1 MIEIFTVGGGEYIV
15 NVLNAVASWTGA
27 GGYKSLIQVTMVM
40 GLALAVI
47 VLAFNQDWRAW
58 LNWFL
63 GATLIYMCLMV
74 PRMDVHVT
82 DRVNPS
88 LAPANV
94 ANVPLGLALMA
105 SFTSQVGDYLT
116 RSAELVF
123 GLPDDLN
130 YSKNG
135 MIYGARLMEAT
146 RSLRISDPEFAA
158 NLDEHIRQCVFY
170 DLLLGRYSMKQLAE
184 SDDIW
189 TTIAPGSAARAQ
201 KFVTRQADDSVTA
214 SIVTCRDAYTSL
226 SNQWAG
232 LVDSMALNA
241 GRQLYPR
248 QTAALAK
255 TKLLADLPVA
265 YQYLSG
271 VSKNASDIF
280 RQVLTINAMNQ
291 AMHGFAGASGT
302 SSVDVFAQTRADIQ
316 TERTYASIAENAMKW
331 VPILNV
337 VLTVVFYAMFPV
349 IFPLFLMPKT
359 GPLALRGYVTGFF
372 YLAAW
377 GPLFVILHMILMFK
391 GASDVAAAGSGTG
404 LSLATFAGMTDVN
417 RDIGLLAG
425 YLVASV
431 PFLAGGIA
439 KGALAISGQ
448 ATSYLNPS
456 QNAAEEAAREAST
469 GNVSLGNSNLDNSTV
484 FSRQFAQ
491 GALNPSISYGAPQT
505 RGFSDVGTQTTS
517 FGGAEFATVPNSQY
531 PFTPT
536 LGQDFTS
543 RLSIMASQSRG
554 QSETYSNLA
563 QQSTSSA
570 VTRFN
575 EIRNAYSQGRS
586 SETVSGT
593 GSNDSIGTA
602 FSEVDNA
609 STTLQRQFGLS
620 RRAADDIT
628 VSWFLN
634 GEAGIQAKAQGG
646 VLSGGIGAKGG
657 RNQSWTDSDV
667 GIASEDRNRITGTLQ
682 QLSDTRNWSSTR
694 EGFLRQTSS
703 SSSSQVSTSAAGLS
717 RSLTEAQ
724 TYSVE
729 ARRAEELASR
739 LENQASWYEGANAAG
754 SLNLSQAYREWGMA
768 EVEANRDY
776 YGPVGFDDV
785 NFQMSAQ
792 GQQLQARFVE
802 TYADRLHDDIEG
814 QLTLPEFAPVSRPA
828 VTSQGSVRARG
839 PSGGG
844 GSGSL
849 GSAPDT
855 SGISEE
861 VRGAQ
866 ARGRRLI
873 GQSRGNLDVVTRGAK
888 GASEK
893 AADDVKEW

>member
-1 MIEIFTVGGGEYIV
+1 
-15 NVLNAVASWTGA
+15 
-27 GGYKSLIQVTMVM
+27 
-40 GLALAVI
+40 
-47 VLAFNQDWRAW
+47 
-58 LNWFL
+58 
-63 GATLIYMCLMV
+63 
-74 PRMDVHVT
+74 
-82 DRVNPS
+82 
-88 LAPANV
+88 
-94 ANVPLGLALMA
+94 
-105 SFTSQVGDYLT
+105 
-116 RSAELVF
+116 
-123 GLPDDLN
+123 
-130 YSKNG
+130 
-135 MIYGARLMEAT
+135 
-146 RSLRISDPEFAA
+146 
-158 NLDEHIRQCVFY
+158 
-170 DLLLGRYSMKQLAE
+170 
-184 SDDIW
+184 
-189 TTIAPGSAARAQ
+189 
-201 KFVTRQADDSVTA
+201 
-214 SIVTCRDAYTSL
+214 
-226 SNQWAG
+226 
-232 LVDSMALNA
+232 
-241 GRQLYPR
+241 
-248 QTAALAK
+248 
-255 TKLLADLPVA
+255 
-265 YQYLSG
+265 
-271 VSKNASDIF
+271 
-280 RQVLTINAMNQ
+280 
-291 AMHGFAGASGT
+291 
-302 SSVDVFAQTRADIQ
+302 
-316 TERTYASIAENAMKW
+316 MKW

-391 GASDVAAAGSGTG
+391 GASDVAAAGGGTG
-404 LSLATFAGMTDVN
+404 LSLATFAGMADVN

-491 GALNPSISYGAPQT
+491 AALNPSISYGAAQT

-517 FGGAEFATVPNSQY
+517 FSGAEFATVPNSQY

-543 RLSIMASQSRG
+543 RLSTMASQSRG

-609 STTLQRQFGLS
+609 SSTLQRQFGLS

-634 GEAGIQAKAQGG
+634 GEATAGVGG
-646 VLSGGIGAKGG
+646 SLGPVEIGAKARGG

-703 SSSSQVSTSAAGLS
+703 SSSSQVSTNAAGLS

-739 LENQASWYEGANAAG
+739 LEIQASWYEGANAAG

-768 EVEANRDY
+768 EIEANRDY
-776 YGPVGFDDV
+776 YGPVRFDDI

-802 TYADRLHDDIEG
+802 SYADRLHDEIEG
-814 QLTLPEFAPVSRPA
+814 ELTLPEFAPVSRPTVA
-828 VTSQGSVRARG
+828 SQGDVRAQG

-844 GSGSL
+844 GSGNL
-849 GSAPDT
+849 GAAPDP
-855 SGISEE
+855 SGIRQE
-861 VRGAQ
+861 VRAAQ
-866 ARGRRLI
+866 MRGRGRI
-873 GQSRGNLDVVTRGAK
+873 DQSRGNLDAVTRGAK
-888 GASEK
+888 GASEA
-893 AADDVKEW
+893 AADEVKEW

>member
-232 LVDSMALNA
+232 LVDFMALSA

-517 FGGAEFATVPNSQY
+517 FSGAEFATVPSSQY

-543 RLSIMASQSRG
+543 RLSTMASQSRG

-634 GEAGIQAKAQGG
+634 GQASAGVGGSLGPVELGAKA
-646 VLSGGIGAKGG
+646 SGG

-768 EVEANRDY
+768 ELEANRDY
-776 YGPVGFDDV
+776 YGPVRFDDI
-785 NFQMSAQ
+785 NFQMSAK

-802 TYADRLHDDIEG
+802 SYADRLHDDIEG
-814 QLTLPEFAPVSRPA
+814 QLTLPDFAPVSRPA

-849 GSAPDT
+849 GAAPDT
-855 SGISEE
+855 SGINEE
-861 VRGAQ
+861 VRAAQ
-866 ARGRRLI
+866 ARGRGRI
-873 GQSRGNLDVVTRGAK
+873 DQTRGNLDATTRGAK
-888 GASEK
+888 GASEE
-893 AADDVKEW
+893 AADEVKEW

>member
-1 MIEIFTVGGGEYIV
+1 
-15 NVLNAVASWTGA
+15 
-27 GGYKSLIQVTMVM
+27 
-40 GLALAVI
+40 
-47 VLAFNQDWRAW
+47 
-58 LNWFL
+58 
-63 GATLIYMCLMV
+63 
-74 PRMDVHVT
+74 
-82 DRVNPS
+82 
-88 LAPANV
+88 
-94 ANVPLGLALMA
+94 
-105 SFTSQVGDYLT
+105 
-116 RSAELVF
+116 
-123 GLPDDLN
+123 
-130 YSKNG
+130 
-135 MIYGARLMEAT
+135 
-146 RSLRISDPEFAA
+146 
-158 NLDEHIRQCVFY
+158 
-170 DLLLGRYSMKQLAE
+170 
-184 SDDIW
+184 
-189 TTIAPGSAARAQ
+189 
-201 KFVTRQADDSVTA
+201 
-214 SIVTCRDAYTSL
+214 
-226 SNQWAG
+226 
-232 LVDSMALNA
+232 
-241 GRQLYPR
+241 
-248 QTAALAK
+248 
-255 TKLLADLPVA
+255 
-265 YQYLSG
+265 
-271 VSKNASDIF
+271 
-280 RQVLTINAMNQ
+280 
-291 AMHGFAGASGT
+291 
-302 SSVDVFAQTRADIQ
+302 
-316 TERTYASIAENAMKW
+316 MKW

-391 GASDVAAAGSGTG
+391 GASDVAAAGGGTG

-456 QNAAEEAAREAST
+456 QNAAEEAARESST

-491 GALNPSISYGAPQT
+491 GALNPSISYGAAQT

-517 FGGAEFATVPNSQY
+517 FSGAEFATVPNSQY

-543 RLSIMASQSRG
+543 RLSTMASQSRG

-634 GEAGIQAKAQGG
+634 GEAGIEAKAQGG

-768 EVEANRDY
+768 EIEANRDY
-776 YGPVGFDDV
+776 YGPVRFDDI

-802 TYADRLHDDIEG
+802 SYADRLHDEIEG
-814 QLTLPEFAPVSRPA
+814 ELTLPEFAPVSRPTVA
-828 VTSQGSVRARG
+828 SQGDVRARG

-844 GSGSL
+844 GSGNL
-849 GSAPDT
+849 GAASDP
-855 SGISEE
+855 SGIKQE
-861 VRGAQ
+861 VRAAQ
-866 ARGRRLI
+866 MRGRGRI
-873 GQSRGNLDVVTRGAK
+873 DQSRGNLDAVTQGAK
-888 GASEK
+888 GASEA
-893 AADDVKEW
+893 AADEVKEW